1 MAKTALTRDEALR
14 QLRKHKPEL
23 VKQFGVTTLALV
35 GSTARD
41 EATEDSDI
49 DLLVRFDR
57 PTTSKAFFGV
67 QFYVED
73 LLERP
78 VDLIS
83 ENFFPRTD
91 ARITW
96 QTQFMSRPNEGAR
109 PWHFSVQDM
118 IDSSEKALS
127 YAEGLGKDEFL
138 ASPSRITTLLF
149 GISHLSARRLR
160 IYLLPLPGLTPRFR
174 GGKLQE
180 RGTVWC
186 MTTSE

>member
-23 VKQFGVTTLALV
+23 VRQFGVTTLALV

-83 ENFFPRTD
+83 EKFLPENRRPYYLAD
-91 ARITW
+91 A
-96 QTQFMSRPNEGAR
+96 
-109 PWHFSVQDM
+109 
-118 IDSSEKALS
+118 
-127 YAEGLGKDEFL
+127 
-138 ASPSRITTLLF
+138 
-149 GISHLSARRLR
+149 
-160 IYLLPLPGLTPRFR
+160 IY
-174 GGKLQE
+174 
-180 RGTVWC
+180 V
-186 MTTSE
+186 